1 MGTHNPNYTD
11 HIQRVSQRNNV
22 VFKGRDAKRASGVD
36 KRLVKLMSDTVK
48 NNPLPKGYRIQIN
61 EGLRTKQRQRK
72 LVASGA
78 SQTMNSKHLTGNALD
93 IAIIKP
99 DGSYSKN
106 FADYRKVANFTK
118 KLAQERGLN
127 MTWGGDWKTLRDG
140 PHFQLNTKGG
150 TKFVSK
156 GGDSDGNRE
165 TRATGTGFTNASQKN
180 RNLLAAFAGRD
191 LFSTDDNDD
200 ELEDFS
206 DNFGTFILA
215 QHNDFIKSVKLEL
228 DAATPDID
236 QLLERDNG

>member
-1 MGTHNPNYTD
+1 MGTHNPNYVD
-11 HIQRVSQRNNV
+11 HIQRVAQRNNV

-48 NNPLPKGYRIQIN
+48 NNPLPKGYSIKIN
-61 EGLRTKQRQRK
+61 EGVRSLSKQRSF
-72 LVASGA
+72 VASGA
-78 SQTMNSKHLTGNALD
+78 SQTMNSKHLDGNALD
-93 IAIIKP
+93 VAIYDDK
-99 DGSYSKN
+99 GVYSKN
-106 FADYRKVANFTK
+106 FADYRKVANVTK

-156 GGDSDGNRE
+156 GGDSDSNRE
-165 TRATGTGFTNASQKN
+165 TKTTGTGFTNASQKN
-180 RNLLAAFAGRD
+180 RNLLAAFASRD
-191 LFSTDDNDD
+191 LFNTEDNDD

-206 DNFGTFILA
+206 DNFGKFVLA
-215 QHNDFIKSVKLEL
+215 QHNDFVKSVKLEL
-228 DAATPDID
+228 EAATPDIA